1 MNHQPCERAEVLAG
15 AIALGE
21 ATDIERDEYRGHI
34 SACAPCL
41 RALGG
46 EREIERV
53 MDVVAQA
60 RDDETWEPA
69 ATTQRRERP
78 ALRWL
83 KYGFS
88 LATAA
93 LALSLGLHA
102 LLAASFGRVPPTP
115 SNPFVIDYDGT
126 HITLERRAP
135 ATHAVKPRAEEPR
148 VVVVHNV
155 VTLKAPQT
163 TAQTQQPAEKPVAE
177 KTQTTVTTIA
187 SNDASTAAQ
196 NDAPSQIPV
205 WRRDVEPQRANRAP
219 VTIAAAP
226 RFEQHAESMAVSPGM
241 SAIRDVAPIGGDAAI
256 VPHPAAIAFA
266 EGAEGTSVFEVA
278 VDERGAPTKCTITR
292 SSGFLVLDDAVC
304 RAAMKARYSPKSING
319 RPVAG
324 LYRDAFTFRSST
336 NNEGIDSTNPTNPM

>member
-1 MNHQPCERAEVLAG
+1 MKHQPCERAEVLAG

-21 ATDIERDEYRGHI
+21 ATDLERDEYRGHI

-53 MDVVAQA
+53 MDVLVQA
-60 RDDETWEPA
+60 RDEETWEPA
-69 ATTQRRERP
+69 AATQRRERP
-78 ALRWL
+78 ASRWL

-88 LATAA
+88 FATAA

-126 HITLERRAP
+126 HITLERRAS
-135 ATHAVKPRAEEPR
+135 AHVAKPRADEPR
-148 VVVVHNV
+148 VVVVHNL

-163 TAQTQQPAEKPVAE
+163 TAQAQQPVEKAAAER
-177 KTQTTVTTIA
+177 TQTTVTTVA
-187 SNDASTAAQ
+187 SNDAQPNAQ
-196 NDAPSQIPV
+196 KDESSQVPV

-219 VTIAAAP
+219 VTVAAAP
-226 RFEQHAESMAVSPGM
+226 RFEQRAESMAVSPGM

-319 RPVAG
+319 RPSAG

-336 NNEGIDSTNPTNPM
+336 NNEGIDTPNPQ